1 MRSVRAAHR
10 LAVLALVMLLGA
22 CSGSGRSEPTGSDPK
37 GFSASYDGTWTLIE
51 GQGPD
56 GEVAIIDGYRVSLT
70 IEGNL
75 ISGTAPCNG
84 YFGDATIDG
93 TSFTVPGVGITEMGC
108 RRDVMKAESAYV
120 SAISDADTI
129 GREKDVL
136 TLTGDETELVFELE
150 PPIPTADLV
159 GTRWELESLIYGT
172 GDDGV
177 ATSVK
182 RAYLI
187 IKKDGT
193 IEGTTGCR
201 EYVRRVDR
209 GRQRDRVHDV
219 RREGTVSRVDAGT
232 GWPCGHRPRG
242 RVHRRDRGEPFVG
255 DFTRRPRPGV
265 SSSQLAGTRPAG

>member
-22 CSGSGRSEPTGSDPK
+22 CSGSGRSEPNGSDPK

-75 ISGTAPCNG
+75 ISGTAACNG

-93 TSFTVPGVGITEMGC
+93 TSFSVPGVGITEMGC
-108 RRDVMKAESAYV
+108 RRDIMKAESAYV

-136 TLTGDETELVFELE
+136 TLTGEETELIFELE
-150 PPIPTADLV
+150 PPIPTADLI

-177 ATSVK
+177 ATSVE

-201 EYVRRVDR
+201 DMYGEWTEAGNEIAFTTFGVRGPCPESMQEQDGHVVTVLGDGFTVEIEENRLSVTSQGDLGLEYR
-209 GRQRDRVHDV
+209 
-219 RREGTVSRVDAGT
+219 A
-232 GWPCGHRPRG
+232 
-242 RVHRRDRGEPFVG
+242 
-255 DFTRRPRPGV
+255 
-265 SSSQLAGTRPAG
+265 AN